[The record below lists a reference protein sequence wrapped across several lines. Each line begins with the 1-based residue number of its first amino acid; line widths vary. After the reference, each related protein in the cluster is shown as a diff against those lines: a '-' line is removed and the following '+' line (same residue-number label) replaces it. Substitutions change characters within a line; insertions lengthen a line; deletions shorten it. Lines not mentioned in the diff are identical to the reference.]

1 MACSVRVSTT
11 CYSDRPVD
19 SSVVA
24 LILVSALL
32 HAGWNTLVKL
42 KGDPLIMLASIAATA
57 TLWTLPTLAVVPF
70 PAAEVWPYLL
80 LSMILHTLYNLL
92 LFAGY
97 KHGDLGQ
104 VYPIARG
111 VAPLLVAGVA
121 PFVAAETVTAF
132 TLSGVLLIA
141 AGVMSLA
148 FSGARPLGENPRPV
162 LYALGAALFI
172 ASYTTMDGLGARV
185 AASPHSY
192 IAWLFILDG
201 IPISVIAVWLRGRE
215 VLDWVRRNWARGT
228 AGGAMSVVG
237 YWLVVWALSI
247 GALAPVAAL
256 REVGVIIAAV
266 LASVV
271 LKERFGPRRI
281 AAAVLV
287 AAGAILLRWS

>member
-1 MACSVRVSTT
+1 MACFVRASTT

-19 SSVVA
+19 SSVVF
-24 LILVSALL
+24 LILLSALL

-132 TLSGVLLIA
+132 TLWGVLLIA
-141 AGVMSLA
+141 AGVTSLA

-162 LYALGAALFI
+162 LYALGAALYRRVHDDGRARGPSRRQSPQLYRLAVHSRRDSDQHDRCL
-172 ASYTTMDGLGARV
+172 ASQARSAGLGA
-185 AASPHSY
+185 P
-192 IAWLFILDG
+192 
-201 IPISVIAVWLRGRE
+201 
-215 VLDWVRRNWARGT
+215 
-228 AGGAMSVVG
+228 
-237 YWLVVWALSI
+237 
-247 GALAPVAAL
+247 
-256 REVGVIIAAV
+256 
-266 LASVV
+266 
-271 LKERFGPRRI
+271 
-281 AAAVLV
+281 
-287 AAGAILLRWS
+287 